1 MNAQVIYREVIA
13 RYSKTIRF
21 VIGNYFNNTM
31 DRDDV
36 YQEIM
41 IHIFEQ
47 LQKSSELDLERWTS
61 EGWIKV
67 IVKNKCISILRVQQR
82 DQRYEK
88 SVTDDTQ
95 LEREIDSSS
104 YTDQG
109 VNEGAKSTK
118 TIRISELLASL
129 NERDRQLL
137 ILRYFKNYSIKEL
150 DDTLGI
156 KNAAVYILRAV
167 EKLKKEIGVDQFFTY
182 FDGFDIEDDESLVD

>member
-21 VIGNYFNNTM
+21 VIGNYFKNNM
-31 DRDDV
+31 DQDDV
-36 YQEIM
+36 YQETM
-41 IHIFEQ
+41 IHIYEQ

-82 DQRYEK
+82 DQKYEK
-88 SVTDDTQ
+88 QVADDTQ
-95 LEREIDSSS
+95 LEREMDASS
-104 YTDQG
+104 YSDPG

-118 TIRISELLASL
+118 ILRIRELLNVL

-137 ILRYFKNYSIKEL
+137 ILRFFKNYSIKEL
-150 DDTLGI
+150 DDALGI
-156 KNAAVYILRAV
+156 KNAAVYIVRAV
-167 EKLKKEIGVDQFFTY
+167 DKLKKEVGVEQFFTY
-182 FDGFDIEDDESLVD
+182 FDGFDIEVDENLV

>member
-21 VIGNYFNNTM
+21 VIGNYFNNIM

-36 YQEIM
+36 YQETM
-41 IHIFEQ
+41 IHIYEQ

-67 IVKNKCISILRVQQR
+67 IVKNKCISILRTQQR
-82 DQRYEK
+82 GQRYEK
-88 SVTDDTQ
+88 HMSDDVQ
-95 LEREIDSSS
+95 LEREIESSS
-104 YTDQG
+104 FIDQG
-109 VNEGAKSTK
+109 VNDGAKSTK
-118 TIRISELLASL
+118 TIRIRELLNVL

-137 ILRYFKNYSIKEL
+137 ILRFFKNYSIKEL
-150 DDTLGI
+150 DDALGI

-167 EKLKKEIGVDQFFTY
+167 EKLKKEVGVEQFFTY
-182 FDGFDIEDDESLVD
+182 FDGFDIEDDENLV

>member
-21 VIGNYFNNTM
+21 VIGNYFKNSM
-31 DRDDV
+31 DQDDV
-36 YQEIM
+36 YQETM
-41 IHIFEQ
+41 IHIYEQ

-82 DQRYEK
+82 NQKYEK
-88 SVTDDTQ
+88 HVVDNTQ
-95 LEREIDSSS
+95 LEREMDSSS
-104 YTDQG
+104 YSDPG

-118 TIRISELLASL
+118 ILRIRELLNVL

-137 ILRYFKNYSIKEL
+137 ILRFFKNYSIKEL
-150 DDTLGI
+150 DHALGI

-167 EKLKKEIGVDQFFTY
+167 DKLKKEVGVEQFFTY
-182 FDGFDIEDDESLVD
+182 FDGFDIEVDESLV

>member
-21 VIGNYFNNTM
+21 VIGNYFKNSM
-31 DRDDV
+31 DQDDV
-36 YQEIM
+36 YQETM
-41 IHIFEQ
+41 IHIYEQ

-82 DQRYEK
+82 DQKYEK
-88 SVTDDTQ
+88 QVADDTQ
-95 LEREIDSSS
+95 LEREMDASS
-104 YTDQG
+104 YSDPG

-118 TIRISELLASL
+118 ILRIRELLNVL

-137 ILRYFKNYSIKEL
+137 ILRFFKNYSIKEL
-150 DDTLGI
+150 DDALGI
-156 KNAAVYILRAV
+156 KNAAVYIVRAV
-167 EKLKKEIGVDQFFTY
+167 DKLKKEVGVEQFFTY
-182 FDGFDIEDDESLVD
+182 FDGFDIEVDENLV

>member
-21 VIGNYFNNTM
+21 VIGNYFKNSM
-31 DRDDV
+31 DQDDV
-36 YQEIM
+36 YQETM
-41 IHIFEQ
+41 IHIYEQ

-82 DQRYEK
+82 NQKYEK
-88 SVTDDTQ
+88 HVVDDTQ
-95 LEREIDSSS
+95 LEREMDSSS
-104 YTDQG
+104 YSDPG

-118 TIRISELLASL
+118 ILRIRELLNVL

-137 ILRYFKNYSIKEL
+137 ILRFFKNYSIKEL
-150 DDTLGI
+150 DHALGI
-156 KNAAVYILRAV
+156 KNAAVYIVRAV
-167 EKLKKEIGVDQFFTY
+167 DKLKKEVGVEQFFTY
-182 FDGFDIEDDESLVD
+182 FDGFDIEVDESLV

>member
-21 VIGNYFNNTM
+21 VIGNYFKNNM
-31 DRDDV
+31 DQDDV
-36 YQEIM
+36 YQETM
-41 IHIFEQ
+41 IHIYEQ

-82 DQRYEK
+82 DQKYEK
-88 SVTDDTQ
+88 HVADDTQ
-95 LEREIDSSS
+95 LEREMDSSS
-104 YTDQG
+104 YSDPG

-118 TIRISELLASL
+118 ILRIRELLNVL

-137 ILRYFKNYSIKEL
+137 ILRFFKNYSIKEL
-150 DDTLGI
+150 DDALGI
-156 KNAAVYILRAV
+156 KNAAVYIVRAV
-167 EKLKKEIGVDQFFTY
+167 DKLKKEVGVEQFFTY
-182 FDGFDIEDDESLVD
+182 FDGFDIEVDESLV